1 MTTTE
6 SAPPPESGAFLR
18 RLPRLNVKLSVVQTA
33 VGLTAGTVS
42 ILGALLAIP
51 GYFKPAPGRGEVVAV
66 VSEEKTEKAVS
77 SATVEILTAQDAVLA
92 TLSPN
97 WFGKARHALDEGQ
110 YRIRVTHP
118 KFRPEV
124 RPVHIRVGETAE
136 VRIRL
141 RPATASPLDH
151 AGRAIKDT
159 ANAVRRFFAD

>member
-97 WFGKARHALDEGQ
+97 WPSVPG
-110 YRIRVTHP
+110 
-118 KFRPEV
+118 
-124 RPVHIRVGETAE
+124 
-136 VRIRL
+136 
-141 RPATASPLDH
+141 
-151 AGRAIKDT
+151 
-159 ANAVRRFFAD
+159 